1 MEAPMSFERA
11 ARIERLRQL
20 AARYVEVALD
30 NITREYPHF
39 PLLIATGPESYQTHR
54 TLHPAFYGSFDWHSC
69 VEMHWVIV
77 RLLRLFPEDV
87 PASRARAT
95 LAELLTAENL
105 AAEASFFSE
114 AMHRSLERPYGSA
127 WLVTLAHELQ
137 IWDDP
142 DGRRWSANMAPLVEV
157 LVANLVRWLPLMSYP
172 QRTGVHPNTAFALSR
187 CSDLA
192 LRRQANGDG
201 ALAEA
206 ISTAIQRWFIDD
218 RDYPAHYEPS
228 GADFLSPALTEAE
241 LVTRW
246 FDPAAVSDWL
256 AHFLP
261 GIADGQPPQLFEPA
275 RVADSTDGHM
285 AHLHGLN
292 LSRAWAFVTLAER
305 LPAGDPRIDRLLIA
319 AEQHAFAALPH
330 VTGSDYM
337 VEHWLSAYATLLLS
351 A

>member
-1 MEAPMSFERA
+1 MPFDRSTRMATLRA
-11 ARIERLRQL
+11 AS
-20 AARYVEVALD
+20 ATYVDVALD

-39 PLLIATGPESYQTHR
+39 PYFIATGPESYQTHR

-77 RLLRLFPEDV
+77 RLLRLFPDYV
-87 PASRARAT
+87 PAERARAT
-95 LAELLTAENL
+95 LDDLLSAENL
-105 AAEASFFSE
+105 ATEARFFDE
-114 AMHRSLERPYGSA
+114 PQHRSLERPYGSA
-127 WLVTLAHELQ
+127 WLLTLAHELQ
-137 IWDDP
+137 TWDDP
-142 DGRRWSANMAPLVEV
+142 DGRRWATNLAPLVEV

-172 QRTGVHPNTAFALSR
+172 QRTGVHPNTAFGLSR

-192 LRRQANGDG
+192 LRRRKAGDD
-201 ALAEA
+201 ALYEA
-206 ISTAIQRWFIDD
+206 ITMAIARWFIDD
-218 RDYPAHYEPS
+218 VDYPAHYEPS

-246 FDPAAVSDWL
+246 LDLAAVPDWL
-256 AHFLP
+256 QHFLP
-261 GIADGQPPQLFEPA
+261 GIVTSQPKQLFEPA
-275 RVADSTDGHM
+275 SVADSTDGQM

-292 LSRAWAFVTLAER
+292 LSRAWAFVTLSER
-305 LPAGDPRIDRLLIA
+305 LPAGDPRIEPLLAA
-319 AEQHAFAALPH
+319 AERHAEAALPH